1 MSVIEIAADS
11 TPVAAGVKWPW
22 MVQLAPPATL
32 VPQPFANTNEDASV
46 PVTSMLVTVRGA
58 VPVLVSVTDC
68 DALVAPTF
76 TVPNDRLV
84 AERLTVG
91 GVRPVPLREI
101 DCGELVALSVMVMAA
116 VMAPAFVGEKW
127 PWMTQFAPAATL
139 VPQLF
144 ANPNEEAFVPVTV
157 MLVTVRVPVPVL
169 VSVTDCDALVDPTCW
184 VPKDKLLADR
194 DTAGAP
200 LPVPLKAIDCGE
212 LGALSVMVT
221 AAVIAPAVAGAK
233 WP

>member
-1 MSVIEIAADS
+1 VMAAVS
-11 TPVAAGVKWPW
+11 APVVAGVKWPW
-22 MVQLAPPATL
+22 IVQFAPAATL
-32 VPQPFANTNEDASV
+32 VPQPFANTND
-46 PVTSMLVTVRGA
+46 
-58 VPVLVSVTDC
+58 
-68 DALVAPTF
+68 
-76 TVPNDRLV
+76 
-84 AERLTVG
+84 
-91 GVRPVPLREI
+91 
-101 DCGELVALSVMVMAA
+101 
-116 VMAPAFVGEKW
+116 
-127 PWMTQFAPAATL
+127 
-139 VPQLF
+139 
-144 ANPNEEAFVPVTV
+144 EAFVPVTA
-157 MLVTVRVPVPVL
+157 MLAMFRIPVPVL